1 MRFFL
6 VFNFFFF
13 LGIHSILGQLS
24 VPKFFTDNMVLQRD
38 KAVHLWGKGN
48 PDTFLKVQF
57 GEETVTARVGQ
68 DSNWSILLKKRR
80 ANPNPQSI
88 LITHRQQK
96 IMLANI
102 LIGDVWLCIGQSNME
117 WPMEKEM
124 HFEKEVKKA
133 NRPLL
138 RFYNPS
144 YAGKSIYNEIF
155 TDSVLRLLGKKDF
168 YMGKWQVSDSNSV
181 RKMSAVGYYFAKE
194 LLEKKHVPIG
204 LINMAIGEAPIETF
218 VAVKAME
225 NHPKFTR
232 KAKGNWLTNEEL
244 PVWIRERG
252 HQNVGKIPVIHH
264 DELGPNHAF
273 KPGFAFAAGIE
284 PMAQMPIKGILWYQG
299 ESNAQE
305 PERVYEYA
313 ELQKSMIE
321 DYRKQWKQHEMPFY
335 WAQLSSIDS
344 SRYKSRYWPQFRNKQ
359 RKLLE
364 EIDYGGM
371 AVTSDIG
378 AKNDVHPTNKKD
390 VGNRLARWALNNVY
404 SHGIMPSGP
413 LPYSAVYKDG
423 KVVVSYEYSDGL
435 TSSDGKPLRG
445 FSLDGKNSVKA
456 DIQKDKIV
464 IPTVRKPKFLY
475 YAWRPWSDANLVN
488 VEKLPASTFKLK
500 VE

>member
-1 MRFFL
+1 
-6 VFNFFFF
+6 
-13 LGIHSILGQLS
+13 
-24 VPKFFTDNMVLQRD
+24 
-38 KAVHLWGKGN
+38 
-48 PDTFLKVQF
+48 
-57 GEETVTARVGQ
+57 
-68 DSNWSILLKKRR
+68 
-80 ANPNPQSI
+80 
-88 LITHRQQK
+88 
-96 IMLANI
+96 
-102 LIGDVWLCIGQSNME
+102 
-117 WPMEKEM
+117 
-124 HFEKEVKKA
+124 
-133 NRPLL
+133 
-138 RFYNPS
+138 
-144 YAGKSIYNEIF
+144 
-155 TDSVLRLLGKKDF
+155 
-168 YMGKWQVSDSNSV
+168 
-181 RKMSAVGYYFAKE
+181 
-194 LLEKKHVPIG
+194 
-204 LINMAIGEAPIETF
+204 
-218 VAVKAME
+218 
-225 NHPKFTR
+225 
-232 KAKGNWLTNEEL
+232 
-244 PVWIRERG
+244 
-252 HQNVGKIPVIHH
+252 
-264 DELGPNHAF
+264 
-273 KPGFAFAAGIE
+273 
-284 PMAQMPIKGILWYQG
+284 MAQMPIKGILWYQG